1 MSLKWKLHR
10 LSAMSGWEV
19 GYRVKQRVQASVEQF
34 GLRSAEPPAPARERG
49 GGAPWIA
56 ALPVNFEVEKYRRA
70 ADQVLAGRFPVFAM
84 PAAELGFPPPW
95 NRDPKT
101 GRQAPLRFGKTLNYR
116 DEALVGDIKYL
127 WEPSRHAQLVTLA
140 QAWHL
145 SHDDRYADGCRL
157 LLESWFDQCPYPSGV
172 HWTSSLEHAIRLVNW
187 SFAWHLLGANA
198 ASIFRGAAGE
208 AFKQRWLTS
217 VYQHCH
223 FIAGHFSRYS
233 SANNHLLGELM
244 GLLVASITWP
254 LWQRSER
261 WKNSARRELER
272 EMLLQ
277 NTEDGVNREQANW
290 YHHEVA
296 DMMIVSGLLA
306 RANGCDFS
314 AAYWDRLRRMLE
326 YIASIMDA
334 GGHVP
339 NFGDADD
346 AIIARLDP
354 DATADV
360 YRSLL
365 ATGAVLFDSPELK
378 FKATQNSGTA
388 EAIDDKTR
396 WLLGDPAA
404 AKYESVDMSQVSL
417 PIRREFPHAGY
428 YILGDRFETRRE
440 VRIVADAGP
449 LGYLSIA
456 AHGHADALSF
466 TLSAGGRELL
476 IDPGTYAYHT
486 QRTWRD
492 YFKGTSAHNTVRIDG
507 VDQSVGGG
515 NFLWIKHARAQVIA
529 LERTPLIERWVASH
543 DGYTRLKHPVTHR
556 REILFEKEHLRIRV
570 TDELLGS
577 GAHDVEIFWHFAEP
591 CGIETDGAGVRAT
604 HKDVALSV
612 SIPEGLR
619 CDIRRGVE
627 GPRPAGWVS
636 RSFDARQPTTTVV
649 MSGRIAGAAR
659 FVTWLGIHFAP
670 HLAPDSAPHFGGDVA

>member
-10 LSAMSGWEV
+10 LSAMSGREI

-34 GLRSAEPPAPARERG
+34 GLHSAAAPPPRHAQAG
-49 GGAPWIA
+49 NAWVA
-56 ALPVNFEVEKYRRA
+56 ALPLNFNVDKYRRA
-70 ADQVLAGRFPVFAM
+70 ADEILAGRFPVFAM
-84 PAAELGFPPPW
+84 PAAELGFPPQW

-116 DEALVGDIKYL
+116 DEAIVGDIKYL

-145 SHDDRYADGCRL
+145 SHEEKYAHGCRT

-172 HWTSSLEHAIRLVNW
+172 HWTSSLEHSIRVVNW
-187 SFAWHLLGANA
+187 SFAWQLLGGEAANIFQG
-198 ASIFRGAAGE
+198 ASGE

-217 VYQHCH
+217 IYQHCH
-223 FIAGHFSRYS
+223 FIAGHLSRYS

-244 GLLVASITWP
+244 GLFIASVTWP
-254 LWQRSER
+254 LWKRSRR
-261 WKNSARRELER
+261 WKNTAQRELER
-272 EMLLQ
+272 EMLRQ
-277 NTEDGVNREQANW
+277 NGTDGVNLEQANW

-296 DMMIVSGLLA
+296 DMMIVSGLVA

-314 AAYWDRLRRMLE
+314 TAYWYRLNAMLQ

-354 DATADV
+354 DAGVDV

-365 ATGAVLFDSPELK
+365 ATGAVLFDCAAFK
-378 FKATQNSGTA
+378 FKAGRL
-388 EAIDDKTR
+388 DDKTR
-396 WLLGDPAA
+396 WLLGDAGGG
-404 AKYESVDMSQVSL
+404 KYETVDMSRVAL
-417 PIRREFPHAGY
+417 PMRRDFPQSGY
-428 YILGDRFETRRE
+428 YVLGDRFETQHE

-486 QRTWRD
+486 QRLWRD
-492 YFKGTSAHNTVRIDG
+492 YFKGTSAHNTVRVDG
-507 VDQSVGGG
+507 VDQSVSGG
-515 NFLWIKHARAQVIA
+515 NFLWIKHAQAQVVAI
-529 LERTPLIERWVASH
+529 ERTPLVERWVASH
-543 DGYTRLKHPVTHR
+543 DGYARLKHPITHR
-556 REILFEKEHLRIRV
+556 REILFEKEQSRLQV

-577 GAHDVEIFWHFAEP
+577 GVHDVEIFWHFSAA
-591 CGIETDGAGVRAT
+591 CAVTTDGRVVQAAHG
-604 HKDVALSV
+604 DVTLSMTV
-612 SIPEGLR
+612 PEGLR
-619 CDIRRGVE
+619 CVVHRGVE
-627 GPRPAGWVS
+627 GPQPAGWIS
-636 RSFDARQPTTTVV
+636 RSFDSKLPTATVV
-649 MSGRIAGAAR
+649 MSGRIEGGAR
-659 FVTWLGIHFAP
+659 FVTRLSLDFRA
-670 HLAPDSAPHFGGDVA
+670 

>member
-34 GLRSAEPPAPARERG
+34 GLHSAAPPPPAQNQAG
-49 GGAPWIA
+49 SAWVA
-56 ALPVNFEVEKYRRA
+56 TLPTQFNVDKYRRA
-70 ADQVLAGRFPVFAM
+70 ADDILDGRFPVFAM
-84 PAAELGFPPPW
+84 PAAVLGFPPQW

-101 GRQAPLRFGKTLNYR
+101 RKQAPLRFGKTLNYR
-116 DEALVGDIKYL
+116 DEAVVGDIKYL

-145 SHDDRYADGCRL
+145 THEQKYADGCRT

-172 HWTSSLEHAIRLVNW
+172 HWTSSLEHSIRLVNW
-187 SFAWHLLGANA
+187 SFAWHLLGGDA
-198 ASIFRGAAGE
+198 ATIFEGSTGE

-244 GLLVASITWP
+244 GLFVAALTWP
-254 LWQRSER
+254 LWKRSRR
-261 WKNSARRELER
+261 WKNTAQRQLER
-272 EMLLQ
+272 EVLLQ
-277 NTEDGVNREQANW
+277 NGEDGVNREQANW

-296 DMMIVSGLLA
+296 DMMLVSGLIA

-314 AAYWDRLRRMLE
+314 TAYWHRLRGMLQ

-334 GGHVP
+334 GGQVP

-354 DATADV
+354 DVPDV

-365 ATGAVLFDSPELK
+365 ATGAVLFESAEFK
-378 FKATQNSGTA
+378 FKAGA
-388 EAIDDKTR
+388 VIDDKTR
-396 WLLGDPAA
+396 WLLGDAA
-404 AKYESVDMSQVSL
+404 LGKYEAIDMARVSL
-417 PIRREFPHAGY
+417 PMRKDFANAGY
-428 YILGDRFETRRE
+428 YILGDRYETNRE

-466 TLSAGGRELL
+466 TLSAGGQEIL

-486 QRTWRD
+486 QRLWRD
-492 YFKGTSAHNTVRIDG
+492 YFKGTSAHNTVRVDG
-507 VDQSVGGG
+507 VDQSVSGG
-515 NFLWIKHARAQVIA
+515 NFLWIKHAQAQVVTV
-529 LERTPLIERWVASH
+529 ERTPLADRWVASH
-543 DGYTRLKHPVTHR
+543 DGYSRLKHPLTHR
-556 REILFEKEHLRIRV
+556 REILFEKQQSRLQV

-577 GAHDVEIFWHFAEP
+577 GAHEVELFWHFAEQCSVIADGRAVRVT
-591 CGIETDGAGVRAT
+591 CG
-604 HKDVALSV
+604 DVLLSM
-612 SIPEGLR
+612 ILPEGLR
-619 CDIRRGVE
+619 CSVYRGVE
-627 GPRPAGWVS
+627 RPQPHGWIS
-636 RSFDARQPTTTVV
+636 RSFDAKLPTTTIVANGPINGGARLV
-649 MSGRIAGAAR
+649 TRINLD
-659 FVTWLGIHFAP
+659 FKV
-670 HLAPDSAPHFGGDVA
+670 

>member
-34 GLRSAEPPAPARERG
+34 GLHSAAPPPPARERT
-49 GGAPWIA
+49 GAPWVTTLPA
-56 ALPVNFEVEKYRRA
+56 AFNVDKYRRA
-70 ADQVLAGRFPVFAM
+70 ADDILDGRFPVFAM
-84 PAAELGFPPPW
+84 SSAALGFPPQW

-101 GRQAPLRFGKTLNYR
+101 GQQAPLQFGKTLNYR
-116 DEALVGDIKYL
+116 DEQRVGDIKYL

-145 SHDDRYADGCRL
+145 TRDDSYAEGCRTL
-157 LLESWFDQCPYPSGV
+157 LASWFDQCPYPSGV

-187 SFAWHLLGANA
+187 SFAWHLLGGDGAP
-198 ASIFRGAAGE
+198 IFRGSVGE

-217 VYQHCH
+217 VYQHSH

-244 GLLVASITWP
+244 GLFVASLTWP
-254 LWQRSER
+254 LWKRSRRWQNLAQRQ
-261 WKNSARRELER
+261 LEQQ
-272 EMLLQ
+272 MLLQ
-277 NTEDGVNREQANW
+277 NAEDGVNREQANW

-296 DMMIVSGLLA
+296 DMMIVSGLIA

-314 AAYWDRLRRMLE
+314 TAYWHRLRGMLQ

-334 GGHVP
+334 GGQVP

-354 DATADV
+354 EVGDV

-365 ATGAVLFDSPELK
+365 ATGAVLFDSAEFK
-378 FKATQNSGTA
+378 FKAGA
-388 EAIDDKTR
+388 GHDGEAVDDKTR
-396 WLLGDPAA
+396 WLLGDEAVA
-404 AKYESVDMSQVSL
+404 RLQAIDMSRVSL
-417 PIRREFPHAGY
+417 PVRKDFPNAGY
-428 YILGDRFETRRE
+428 YILGDRFETNRE

-466 TLSAGGRELL
+466 TLSVGGREIL

-486 QRTWRD
+486 QRVWRD
-492 YFKGTSAHNTVRIDG
+492 YFKGTSAHNTVRVDG
-507 VDQSVGGG
+507 VDQSISGG
-515 NFLWIKHARAQVIA
+515 NFLWVKHAQSQLIA
-529 LERTPLIERWVASH
+529 LERTPLVDRWVGSH
-543 DGYTRLKHPVTHR
+543 DGYCRLKHPVTHR
-556 REILFEKEHLRIRV
+556 REIQFEKQPSRLQV

-577 GAHDVEIFWHFAEP
+577 GTHQIEMFWHFAEQ
-591 CGIETDGAGVRAT
+591 CAVVANGRDVRVSCA
-604 HKDVALSV
+604 DVLISMTL
-612 SIPEGLR
+612 PEELR
-619 CDIRRGVE
+619 CDVHRGVE
-627 GPRPAGWVS
+627 RPQPTGWIS
-636 RSFDARQPTTTVV
+636 RSFDAKVPTTTLIAT
-649 MSGRIAGAAR
+649 GRIDAAAR
-659 FVTWLGIHFAP
+659 LVTRFNIDFKR
-670 HLAPDSAPHFGGDVA
+670 

>member
-10 LSAMSGWEV
+10 LSAMSGREV

-34 GLRSAEPPAPARERG
+34 GLHSAEPPPPAHGRS
-49 GGAPWIA
+49 GAAWVA
-56 ALPVNFEVEKYRRA
+56 KLPASFDVEKYRRA
-70 ADQVLAGRFPVFAM
+70 ADEILAGRFPVFAM
-84 PAAELGFPPPW
+84 PEAELGFPPQW

-101 GRQAPLRFGKTLNYR
+101 GKQAPLRFGKTLNYR
-116 DEALVGDIKYL
+116 DESLVGDIKYL
-127 WEPSRHAQLVTLA
+127 WEPSRHSQLVTLA

-145 SHDDRYADGCRL
+145 SSDDRYAQGCRV

-187 SFAWHLLGANA
+187 SFAWHLLGADA
-198 ASIFRGAAGE
+198 ATIFRGTAGE
-208 AFKQRWLTS
+208 AFKQRWLTG

-244 GLLVASITWP
+244 GLFVASITWP
-254 LWQRSER
+254 LWKRSER
-261 WKNSARRELER
+261 WKNTARRELER

-277 NTEDGVNREQANW
+277 TAEDGVNREQANW

-296 DMMIVSGLLA
+296 DMMIVSGLIA
-306 RANGCDFS
+306 RGNGCDFS
-314 AAYWDRLRRMLE
+314 TAYWQRLRRMLE

-334 GGHVP
+334 GGQVP

-346 AIIARLDP
+346 AVIARLDP

-360 YRSLL
+360 YHSLL
-365 ATGAVLFDSPELK
+365 ATGAVLFDCAEFK
-378 FKATQNSGTA
+378 FKSLIAGGVV
-388 EAIDDKTR
+388 DDKTR
-396 WLLGDPAA
+396 WLLGDAAA
-404 AKYESVDMSQVSL
+404 AKYDGLDMSRISL
-417 PIRREFPHAGY
+417 PVRRDFPQAGY

-466 TLSAGGRELL
+466 TLSAGGHELL

-486 QRTWRD
+486 QRLWRD
-492 YFKGTSAHNTVRIDG
+492 YFKGTSAHNTVRIDR
-507 VDQSVGGG
+507 VDQSVSGG
-515 NFLWIKHARAQVIA
+515 NFLWIKHAQARVIA
-529 LERTPLIERWVASH
+529 IERTPSSERWVASH

-556 REILFEKEHLRIRV
+556 REILFEKEHSRVQV

-577 GAHDVEIFWHFAEP
+577 GSHEVEIFWHFAEQ
-591 CGIETDGAGVRAT
+591 CAVEMEGGAVRAT
-604 HKDVALSV
+604 HADVALAMSV
-612 SIPEGLR
+612 PEGLR

-627 GPRPAGWVS
+627 SPQPAGWIS

-649 MSGRIAGAAR
+649 MSGRITGAAR
-659 FVTWLGIHFAP
+659 FVTRLS
-670 HLAPDSAPHFGGDVA
+670 LELK

>member
-10 LSAMSGWEV
+10 LSAMSGREI

-34 GLRSAEPPAPARERG
+34 GLHSAAAPPPRHAQAG
-49 GGAPWIA
+49 NAWVA
-56 ALPVNFEVEKYRRA
+56 ALPLNFNVDKYRRA
-70 ADQVLAGRFPVFAM
+70 ADEILAGRFPVFAM
-84 PAAELGFPPPW
+84 PAAELGFPPQW

-116 DEALVGDIKYL
+116 DEAIVGDIKYL

-145 SHDDRYADGCRL
+145 SHEEKYAHGCRT

-172 HWTSSLEHAIRLVNW
+172 HWTSSLEHSIRVVNW
-187 SFAWHLLGANA
+187 SFAWQLLGGEAANIFQG
-198 ASIFRGAAGE
+198 ASGE

-217 VYQHCH
+217 IYQHCH
-223 FIAGHFSRYS
+223 FIAGHLSRYS

-244 GLLVASITWP
+244 GLFIASVTWP
-254 LWQRSER
+254 LWKRSRR
-261 WKNSARRELER
+261 WKNTAQRELER
-272 EMLLQ
+272 EMLRQ
-277 NTEDGVNREQANW
+277 NGTDGVNLEQANW

-296 DMMIVSGLLA
+296 DMMIVSGLVA

-314 AAYWDRLRRMLE
+314 TAYWYRLNAMLQ

-354 DATADV
+354 DAGVDV

-365 ATGAVLFDSPELK
+365 ATGAVLFDCAAFK
-378 FKATQNSGTA
+378 FKAGRL
-388 EAIDDKTR
+388 DDKTR
-396 WLLGDPAA
+396 WLLGDAGA
-404 AKYESVDMSQVSL
+404 GKYETVDMSRVAL
-417 PIRREFPHAGY
+417 PMRRDFPQSGY
-428 YILGDRFETRRE
+428 YVLGDRFETQHE

-476 IDPGTYAYHT
+476 VDPGTYAYHT
-486 QRTWRD
+486 QRLWRD
-492 YFKGTSAHNTVRIDG
+492 YFKGTSAHNTVRVDG
-507 VDQSVGGG
+507 VDQSVSGG
-515 NFLWIKHARAQVIA
+515 NFLWIKHAQAQVVAI
-529 LERTPLIERWVASH
+529 ERTPLVERWVASH
-543 DGYTRLKHPVTHR
+543 DGYARLKHPITHR
-556 REILFEKEHLRIRV
+556 REILFEKEQSRLQV

-577 GAHDVEIFWHFAEP
+577 GVHDVEIFWHFSAA
-591 CGIETDGAGVRAT
+591 CAVTTDGRVVQAAHG
-604 HKDVALSV
+604 DVTLSMTV
-612 SIPEGLR
+612 PEGLR
-619 CDIRRGVE
+619 CVVHRGVE
-627 GPRPAGWVS
+627 GPQPAGWIS
-636 RSFDARQPTTTVV
+636 RSFDSKLPTATVV
-649 MSGRIAGAAR
+649 MSGRIEGGAR
-659 FVTWLGIHFAP
+659 FVTRLSLDFRA
-670 HLAPDSAPHFGGDVA
+670 

>member
-34 GLRSAEPPAPARERG
+34 RLHSAEPPPPARNHA
-49 GGAPWIA
+49 GAPWLA
-56 ALPVNFEVEKYRRA
+56 TLPVTFDIEKYRRA
-70 ADQVLAGRFPVFAM
+70 ADEILAGRFPVFAM
-84 PAAELGFPPPW
+84 PAAQIGFPPQW

-101 GRQAPLRFGKTLNYR
+101 GKQAPLRFGKTLNYR
-116 DEALVGDIKYL
+116 DESIVGDIKYL

-145 SHDDRYADGCRL
+145 SRDERYAQGCRT

-187 SFAWHLLGANA
+187 SFAWHLLNGDGAT
-198 ASIFRGAAGE
+198 IFQGAAGE

-217 VYQHCH
+217 VYQHCQ
-223 FIAGHFSRYS
+223 FISGHFSRYS

-244 GLLVASITWP
+244 GLFTASITWP
-254 LWQRSER
+254 LWKRSHR
-261 WKNSARRELER
+261 WMNTARRELER

-277 NTEDGVNREQANW
+277 NAEDGVNREQANW

-296 DMMIVSGLLA
+296 DMMIVSGLIA

-314 AAYWDRLRRMLE
+314 TAYWHRLRRMLE

-334 GGHVP
+334 TGHVP

-354 DATADV
+354 DPNVDV

-378 FKATQNSGTA
+378 FKSLMVGGV
-388 EAIDDKTR
+388 IDDKTR
-396 WLLGDPAA
+396 WLLGDSAA
-404 AKYESVDMSQVSL
+404 AKYDSIDMSQISL
-417 PIRREFPHAGY
+417 PIRRDFLRAGY
-428 YILGDRFETRRE
+428 FILGDRFETRRE

-486 QRTWRD
+486 QRMWRD
-492 YFKGTSAHNTVRIDG
+492 YFKGTSAHNTVRIDR
-507 VDQSVGGG
+507 VDQSISGG
-515 NFLWIKHARAQVIA
+515 NFLWIKHAQAQVIA
-529 LERTPLIERWVASH
+529 LERTPLMERWVASH

-556 REILFEKEHLRIRV
+556 REILFEKEHSRLQV

-577 GAHDVEIFWHFAEP
+577 GSHEVEIFWHFAEQ
-591 CGIETDGAGVRAT
+591 CVVEMEGGSVRAT
-604 HKDVALSV
+604 HGDVALSMSV
-612 SIPEGLR
+612 PEGLR

-627 GPRPAGWVS
+627 KPEPAGWIS
-636 RSFDARQPTTTVV
+636 RSFDARQPTATVV
-649 MSGRIAGAAR
+649 MSGRITGAAR
-659 FVTWLGIHFAP
+659 FITRLS
-670 HLAPDSAPHFGGDVA
+670 LDLK

>member
-10 LSAMSGWEV
+10 LSAMSGREI
-19 GYRVKQRVQASVEQF
+19 GYRIRQRVQASVEQF
-34 GLRSAEPPAPARERG
+34 GLHSAAPPPPRYTRTGAAWVAP
-49 GGAPWIA
+49 
-56 ALPVNFEVEKYRRA
+56 LPLNFDLGKYRRA
-70 ADQVLAGRFPVFAM
+70 ADDILAGRFPVFAL
-84 PAAELGFPPPW
+84 PAAELGCPPQW

-116 DEALVGDIKYL
+116 DQGLVGDIKYL

-145 SHDDRYADGCRL
+145 SREEKYVHGCRT

-187 SFAWHLLGANA
+187 SFAWQLLGGDG
-198 ASIFRGAAGE
+198 ASIFQGTAGE

-223 FIAGHFSRYS
+223 FIAGHRSRYS

-244 GLLVASITWP
+244 GLFVASVIWP
-254 LWQRSER
+254 LWKRSER
-261 WKNSARRELER
+261 WKNIAQRELER
-272 EMLLQ
+272 ELLRQ
-277 NTEDGVNREQANW
+277 NGTDGVNREQANW

-296 DMMIVSGLLA
+296 DMMIVSGLVA

-314 AAYWDRLRRMLE
+314 TAYWHRLNAMLQ

-354 DATADV
+354 RAQMEV

-365 ATGAVLFDSPELK
+365 ATGAVLFDCAPFK
-378 FKATQNSGTA
+378 FKAGQF
-388 EAIDDKTR
+388 DDKTR
-396 WLLGDPAA
+396 WLLGDAA
-404 AKYESVDMSQVSL
+404 ASKYEAVDMSRVSL
-417 PIRREFPHAGY
+417 PMRRDFPQSGY
-428 YILGDRFETRRE
+428 YVLGDRFETQRE

-466 TLSAGGRELL
+466 TLSAAGRELL

-486 QRTWRD
+486 QGRWRD
-492 YFKGTSAHNTVRIDG
+492 YFKGTSAHNTVRVDR
-507 VDQSVGGG
+507 VDQSVSGG
-515 NFLWIKHARAQVIA
+515 NFLWVKHAQAQVIA
-529 LERTPLIERWVASH
+529 VERTPLIERWVASH
-543 DGYTRLKHPVTHR
+543 DGYARLKHPLTHR
-556 REILFEKEHLRIRV
+556 REILFEKERSRLQV

-577 GAHDVEIFWHFAEP
+577 GVHEVEIFWHFCEHCSVTA
-591 CGIETDGAGVRAT
+591 DGRVVQAT
-604 HKDVALSV
+604 HGDVVLSMTV
-612 SIPEGLR
+612 PEGLR
-619 CDIRRGVE
+619 CEIRRGVE
-627 GPRPAGWVS
+627 SPQPAGWIS
-636 RSFDARQPTTTVV
+636 RSFDSKLPTATAV
-649 MSGRIAGAAR
+649 MSGRIEGGAR
-659 FVTWLGIHFAP
+659 FITCLRLDFTA
-670 HLAPDSAPHFGGDVA
+670 